1 MPTEVGT
8 EIFPLEGRDLK
19 SITRDEIIASIPL
32 APKLRSAPGTWPVH
46 RITSS
51 IILKCGRE
59 AEARTMRYISSH
71 TSIPVP
77 AVIDAW
83 EVENARYEDEPNTC
97 YILMDYVQGQ
107 VLEDVW
113 GELSSKAQV
122 HIQTQ
127 IYEYM
132 CQLRNLHFEI
142 PGPIGGGV
150 CQGFLFTACNA
161 GPFKSANE
169 LEAWYN
175 GRLAVCHMFRRAT
188 HIPPGAFSG
197 TFKELVVYH
206 LDVNPR
212 NIILGDGGKVWLI
225 DWGLAGAYPP
235 WFEKGM
241 ISWASAVKWKLG
253 LLELFGKE
261 TWKEEVDLL
270 LSVGFALTTGG
281 YCQPQARP
289 LEDTTV
295 PTGQHQ

>member
-32 APKLRSAPGTWPVH
+32 APKLRSAPGTWPVN

-51 IILKCGRE
+51 TILKCGRE

-77 AVIDAW
+77 AIIDAW
-83 EVENARYEDEPNTC
+83 EVEDATYEDEPNTC
-97 YILMDYVQGQ
+97 HILMDYVQGQ
-107 VLEDVW
+107 AREDVW

-127 IYEYM
+127 IYEYI

-142 PGPIGGGV
+142 PARSVEVYAKDFFSLRTTRAHSSLLMSWKRSI
-150 CQGFLFTACNA
+150 ND
-161 GPFKSANE
+161 
-169 LEAWYN
+169 
-175 GRLAVCHMFRRAT
+175 RLAVCHMFRRAT
-188 HIPPGAFSG
+188 HMPPGAFSG
-197 TFKELVVYH
+197 TFKELVMCH

-253 LLELFGKE
+253 LLELFGEE

-270 LSVGFALTTGG
+270 LSLGFALTTGG